1 MIVKMI
7 QNLGN
12 RMEKMQV
19 MLTKGL
25 EETKNRWTMHSV
37 QFSCSIMSNSVTP
50 RTAASQS
57 YLSITKSQS
66 LLKLI
71 SIESVI
77 KSNHLILYCPVPF
90 FSCLQAVPKSESFP
104 VSQFFNQVAKAL
116 ELQLQHQSF
125 QWILRTDFLSDWL
138 DGYEFEQAPELVMD
152 REAWWAAVHGVAKTW
167 TWPRDWTE
175 VICEGD
181 CQQWVISFRGFPDGL
196 VCEESACNAG
206 ELPAM
211 QRKQVWSW
219 VRNIPLRRDGNPL
232 QHSCPGSLMDR
243 GATFSSSYIL
253 CKNPLN
259 ERDEHRNISV
269 EMKG

>member
-125 QWILRTDFLSDWL
+125 QWIFKTDFLSDWL
-138 DGYEFEQAPELVMD
+138 DWSPYSPCNSQESSQTPILWYSAFFMVKSINSLVL
-152 REAWWAAVHGVAKTW
+152 
-167 TWPRDWTE
+167 
-175 VICEGD
+175 
-181 CQQWVISFRGFPDGL
+181 SFLYG
-196 VCEESACNAG
+196 
-206 ELPAM
+206 PALTSILYYW
-211 QRKQVWSW
+211 K
-219 VRNIPLRRDGNPL
+219 N
-232 QHSCPGSLMDR
+232 HSFD
-243 GATFSSSYIL
+243 
-253 CKNPLN
+253 
-259 ERDEHRNISV
+259 
-269 EMKG
+269 

>member
-66 LLKLI
+66 LLKII

-125 QWILRTDFLSDWL
+125 QWILKTDFLSDWL
-138 DGYEFEQAPELVMD
+138 DWSPYSPCNSQESSQTPILWYSAFFMVKSINSLVL
-152 REAWWAAVHGVAKTW
+152 
-167 TWPRDWTE
+167 
-175 VICEGD
+175 
-181 CQQWVISFRGFPDGL
+181 SFLYG
-196 VCEESACNAG
+196 
-206 ELPAM
+206 PALTSILYYW
-211 QRKQVWSW
+211 K
-219 VRNIPLRRDGNPL
+219 N
-232 QHSCPGSLMDR
+232 HSFD
-243 GATFSSSYIL
+243 
-253 CKNPLN
+253 
-259 ERDEHRNISV
+259 
-269 EMKG
+269 